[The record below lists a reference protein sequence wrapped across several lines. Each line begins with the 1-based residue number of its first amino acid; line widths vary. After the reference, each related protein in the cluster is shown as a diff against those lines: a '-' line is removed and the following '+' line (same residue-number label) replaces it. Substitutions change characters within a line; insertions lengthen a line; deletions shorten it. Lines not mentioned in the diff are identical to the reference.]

1 MSLAIGAVMNE
12 MWSQGLTRREYE
24 IAVLAAR
31 GLANKE
37 IARELGVSDGTIKL
51 HLHKVYRKLGIRS
64 RYGLIAQLGGAQAAE

>member
-1 MSLAIGAVMNE
+1 MGLAVNLVMSG

-24 IAVLAAR
+24 IAVMASR

-64 RYGLIAQLGGAQAAE
+64 RYGLIAQLASDAAE

>member
-1 MSLAIGAVMNE
+1 MSLVASAVLRE

-64 RYGLIAQLGGAQAAE
+64 RYGLIAQVGVSDAAE